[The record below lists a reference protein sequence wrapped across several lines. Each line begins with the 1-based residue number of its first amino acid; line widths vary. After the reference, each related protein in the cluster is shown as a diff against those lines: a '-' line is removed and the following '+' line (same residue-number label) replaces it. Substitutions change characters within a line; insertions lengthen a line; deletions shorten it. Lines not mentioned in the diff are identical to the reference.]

1 MSNNIT
7 LKMLVFV
14 ALATIVAGAVAATI
28 IPTQQA
34 DAQGI
39 IPDCPTQ
46 SPRGSG
52 SPSIQHG
59 CGPAVVPPP

>member
-1 MSNNIT
+1 MDSNTALVIIAIAAALGLMTT
-7 LKMLVFV
+7 LLVV
-14 ALATIVAGAVAATI
+14 APSV
-28 IPTQQA
+28 PQA
-34 DAQGI
+34 FAQGV

-59 CGPAVVPPP
+59 CGPAVVPPPR